1 MICGLRRRRGKTRE
15 VEAYTPD
22 IACPLRNLD
31 SIVLLSAEV
40 SEFDK
45 MPHRLSPVS
54 APTDGK

>member
-1 MICGLRRRRGKTRE
+1 MRE

-22 IACPLRNLD
+22 ITCPLRNLD

>member
-1 MICGLRRRRGKTRE
+1 MRE

-22 IACPLRNLD
+22 IVCPQRNLD

-45 MPHRLSPVS
+45 MPHHLSAFRLPQMENDRV
-54 APTDGK
+54 